1 MITAV
6 GGFAYWLAQ
15 FFTENLCSAQNAS
28 GGDFWEVTSASESWR
43 NAIIVICSYSFPDWL
58 QRIP

>member
-1 MITAV
+1 VMTTAV

-28 GGDFWEVTSASESWR
+28 GGDFWEVTLGR
-43 NAIIVICSYSFPDWL
+43 
-58 QRIP
+58 